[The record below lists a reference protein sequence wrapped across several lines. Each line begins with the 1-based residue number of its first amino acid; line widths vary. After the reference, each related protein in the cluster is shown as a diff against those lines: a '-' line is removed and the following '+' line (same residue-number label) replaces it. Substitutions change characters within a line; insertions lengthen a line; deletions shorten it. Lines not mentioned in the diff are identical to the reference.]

1 MTATNRMASTQLR
14 NMRFK
19 SIDERPTGPASP
31 S

>member
-1 MTATNRMASTQLR
+1 MATKRMASTQPR
-14 NMRFK
+14 KIRFR